1 MSSISIQNQMTTA
14 ADLRR
19 KADEIDN
26 LNIPHRGSDA
36 LLDAATELRKTAE
49 GLETQAFEERKEIL
63 ERLERNAIKSSYSGR
78 PGCCCGC
85 KGNHTESS
93 RSKTLIANKI
103 RAALL
108 DDYANDLELGV
119 NYVALQTDTRLIM
132 VYTD

>member
-1 MSSISIQNQMTTA
+1 MSSISIQNQYTAA

-19 KADEIDN
+19 KADEIDV
-26 LNIPHRGSDA
+26 LNVPHRGSDA
-36 LLDAATELRKTAE
+36 LLDAATELRKVAA
-49 GLETQAFEERKEIL
+49 GLDTQAFEEGTEIL
-63 ERLERNAIKSSYSGR
+63 ARLERNAITSAYSGR
-78 PGCCCGC
+78 PGCACGC
-85 KGNHTESS
+85 KGNHTTSA